1 MHGNVHV
8 HAFRR
13 EEYIYKLFVLYI
25 EYEGTGILCLL
36 RLILYAYNNRTAD
49 IERGDFSKL

>member
-25 EYEGTGILCLL
+25 EYEGTGILCIL
-36 RLILYAYNNRTAD
+36 RLILYAYNNRTTV
-49 IERGDFSKL
+49 IERGDF